1 MSENLGLFNNPLM
14 LGFDSLERM
23 IDRAAKASQD
33 NYPPYDI
40 EQIDDK
46 KTCITLAVAGFD
58 DEDLDITLQN
68 RQLVIKGKL
77 KAGEENKNRK
87 FLYRGIATRQFQ
99 RVFMLAEGMEIKEA
113 SLSKGLLKIMLERNE
128 PEVRIERIGI
138 NNKDKKNKKD
148 AFKKQ

>member
-1 MSENLGLFNNPLM
+1 MSENLSLFNNPLM

-40 EQIDDK
+40 EQISDK

-58 DEDLDITLQN
+58 EEDLDITLQN
-68 RQLVIKGKL
+68 RQLIIKGKL
-77 KAGEENKNRK
+77 KACEENKNKK
-87 FLYRGIATRQFQ
+87 FVYRGIATRQFQ
-99 RVFMLAEGMEIKEA
+99 RVFMLAEGIEIKEA

-128 PEVRIERIGI
+128 PEVKIEKIGI
-138 NNKDKKNKKD
+138 NNMDKKNKKN
-148 AFKKQ
+148 ASEK

>member
-1 MSENLGLFNNPLM
+1 MSENLSLFNNPLM

-40 EQIDDK
+40 EQISDK

-58 DEDLDITLQN
+58 EEDLDITLQN
-68 RQLVIKGKL
+68 RQLIIKGKL
-77 KAGEENKNRK
+77 KISEENKNKK
-87 FLYRGIATRQFQ
+87 FVYRGIATRQFQ
-99 RVFMLAEGMEIKEA
+99 RVFMLAEGIEIKEA

-128 PEVRIERIGI
+128 PEVKIEKIGI
-138 NNKDKKNKKD
+138 NNMDKKNKKN
-148 AFKKQ
+148 ASEK